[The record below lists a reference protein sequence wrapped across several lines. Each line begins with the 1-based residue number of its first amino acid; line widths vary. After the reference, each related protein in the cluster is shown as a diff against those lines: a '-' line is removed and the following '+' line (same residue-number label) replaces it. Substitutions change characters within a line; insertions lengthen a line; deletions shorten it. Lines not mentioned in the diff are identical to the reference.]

1 MIQMATIGTRL
12 YTWWHGEQVGEDQFG
27 NRYYREKGKPT
38 GPVGRERRWV
48 LYKGT
53 PEASKVPP
61 AWHIWL
67 HYTTDNLPDQQDL
80 PQAPWQEEHMPNL
93 TGTEFA
99 YHPDG
104 SIAKGV
110 DRKPGTPDYEAW
122 KP

>member
-1 MIQMATIGTRL
+1 MATIGTRL
-12 YTWWHGEQVGEDQFG
+12 YTWWRGEQVGEDQFG

-48 LYKGT
+48 LYKGD

-67 HYTTDNLPDQQDL
+67 HYTTDKLPDDQAL
-80 PQAPWQEEHMPNL
+80 EKAPWIEEPRPNL

-99 YHPDG
+99 YRPDG
-104 SIAKGV
+104 SILKGGK
-110 DRKPGTPDYEAW
+110 RQKGTGDYEAW
-122 KP
+122 RPGED